1 MQFQRLFAA
10 LVAISAAAQQ
20 QPQAP
25 LIPDGGVARFSTS
38 SNLVIVDVT
47 VKDKSGK
54 VLNNLKSS
62 DFTVTEDGKPQ
73 KLVVFEFEQLAAE
86 PRCWTA
92 RPDGLVDPSLNRFN
106 FTGICNRYIDS
117 NGYSLRVGEQD
128 LATTHRLRLVQVG
141 QELRLLAS
149 SETMPVE
156 LLVGRGPVPLRVRDG
171 FVELRLEP
179 GWSLQRRTYLG
190 RSLSHLYVA
199 NGDTLP
205 ALVARARFQPGQA
218 PAGLADPPMTAF
230 RPGRSR
236 TQGLSGPS
244 LAGLPE
250 SSGAPVPGQP
260 IPLQVIPFRE

>member
-25 LIPDGGVARFSTS
+25 LIPDGGVARFSTT

-86 PRCWTA
+86 FEP
-92 RPDGLVDPSLNRFN
+92 PPPLK
-106 FTGICNRYIDS
+106 
-117 NGYSLRVGEQD
+117 
-128 LATTHRLRLVQVG
+128 LADQL
-141 QELRLLAS
+141 EL
-149 SETMPVE
+149 P
-156 LLVGRGPVPLRVRDG
+156 PVP
-171 FVELRLEP
+171 
-179 GWSLQRRTYLG
+179 TT
-190 RSLSHLYVA
+190 
-199 NGDTLP
+199 NITLP
-205 ALVARARFQPGQA
+205 APGQIQYHNKRLMIFYFDFSSMA
-218 PAGLADPPMTAF
+218 IPDQLRAQTAALEFLSKNITKDDMVSIMLYTSQLQVKTDFTSDRDLLSNIINKLPIGEMSELAGLADDGSENGEDTGAAF
-230 RPGRSR
+230 VADETEFNLLNTDMKLGALEKAAK
-236 TQGLSGPS
+236 Q

-250 SSGAPVPGQP
+250 KKDLIYFSGGVSTKIGRAHV
-260 IPLQVIPFRE
+260 